1 MLHAATWMDL
11 EILILCEVS
20 QAEKYKYCML
30 SLISGNLKKRL
41 QMNLFTKQKQ
51 SYRCK
56 NINLWLP
63 GSKWGRINLKTG
75 IDTHYSIEWT
85 SLIAQR

>member
-1 MLHAATWMDL
+1 MMLHAATWMDL

-41 QMNLFTKQKQ
+41 QMNLFTKQK
-51 SYRCK
+51 
-56 NINLWLP
+56 
-63 GSKWGRINLKTG
+63 
-75 IDTHYSIEWT
+75 
-85 SLIAQR
+85 